1 METRSNRTEIHWN
14 YQLVVDS
21 FSNIPYLRLLSR
33 RTIYTRSLVK
43 TFVSLSLSLSLSLS
57 FSLSRKKDRRSSR
70 QMPVSAPIK
79 FFDASPI
86 SFSNEIFVFSPLPLP
101 FPCFEKGPHG
111 NLYRSP
117 GSCALKSRKESAN
130 RRGGGEGTATETG
143 ISRYLHLGRRF
154 YSRLARFRRKQCASS
169 DPCGKRERKRDIAK
183 ERERERERVKGKREK
198 IVEQSRG
205 LTPFV
210 LFSLERGERGIHTR
224 FFFSFRGWTTPLC
237 GGKWGEGGCEMD
249 VCRWGIRDDFS
260 FCVIWNWILYL
271 CIYML

>member
-1 METRSNRTEIHWN
+1 MKRNNEDEERRKKPRSYHCTTNCFENISVPTFRWKRAPIEPRHIETISWSSIPFQTFRISTSFLDERFIRARSLKR
-14 YQLVVDS
+14 S
-21 FSNIPYLRLLSR
+21 FS
-33 RTIYTRSLVK
+33 
-43 TFVSLSLSLSLSLS
+43 FSLSLSLSLS

-169 DPCGKRERKRDIAK
+169 DPRGKRER
-183 ERERERERVKGKREK
+183 ER
-198 IVEQSRG
+198 
-205 LTPFV
+205 
-210 LFSLERGERGIHTR
+210 
-224 FFFSFRGWTTPLC
+224 
-237 GGKWGEGGCEMD
+237 
-249 VCRWGIRDDFS
+249 
-260 FCVIWNWILYL
+260 
-271 CIYML
+271 

>member
-1 METRSNRTEIHWN
+1 
-14 YQLVVDS
+14 
-21 FSNIPYLRLLSR
+21 
-33 RTIYTRSLVK
+33 
-43 TFVSLSLSLSLSLS
+43 
-57 FSLSRKKDRRSSR
+57 
-70 QMPVSAPIK
+70 MPVSAPIK

-183 ERERERERVKGKREK
+183 ERERESKRK
-198 IVEQSRG
+198 
-205 LTPFV
+205 
-210 LFSLERGERGIHTR
+210 TR
-224 FFFSFRGWTTPLC
+224 KNCGTKPRAYTFRAFFP
-237 GGKWGEGGCEMD
+237 GEGGEGNSYSLLLLLSRMD
-249 VCRWGIRDDFS
+249 HAVVWWKVGGG
-260 FCVIWNWILYL
+260 WL
-271 CIYML
+271 